1 MIDHEKWTNTL
12 NIRKKDIDNE
22 SNLDP
27 NKWIETLPKPKTKN
41 SIKKYSFTAV
51 IFMLGLILVSV
62 IKNETRGLQ
71 KEIFN
76 LQTSINNIK
85 LDLHKASLDHE
96 VITSP
101 ENISK
106 LAKKHLESEF
116 FDTSIFEFMT
126 LYVSTDLNLEFEDK
140 IGVTHRLFLSN
151 KDIYEKSQIK
161 SINEK
166 NKNISKI
173 DKNKTNKQNKVKKLS
188 KNVKLKIE
196 NEIETKKNE
205 LKKLQKI
212 AKKPEKLPGEIKL
225 HIVKK
230 IEAKKKEIKNLYNN
244 PKSIITPDRVQSWA
258 GVQLVKAFLGIP
270 IIPGK

>member
-106 LAKKHLESEF
+106 LAKKHLESE
-116 FDTSIFEFMT
+116 
-126 LYVSTDLNLEFEDK
+126 
-140 IGVTHRLFLSN
+140 LF
-151 KDIYEKSQIK
+151 IYEKSQIK

-196 NEIETKKNE
+196 NEIKTKKNE

-270 IIPGK
+270 IIPGKWFSDEKKNHKKQKTKKLLFWWL